1 MAHIIT
7 YSLQRESYIK
17 SHYSTEHAKA
27 RNTPMSFEQRHGNEL
42 IETDFTDNELAEL
55 DKMVRNTLGNDY
67 EVVYYKQDSLSAD
80 DCTKSYIVYG
90 VIHKEL
96 FKRSKA
102 KYDKKLQTFCS
113 ADFNRLIIRNKQSGC
128 RYSTC
133 GYIWFTFEK
142 NSNNDTIL
150 YSADDVETF
159 GRKAKY
165 KRHWDKLGH
174 IYMVSEIL
182 FNKYL
187 ENAKNGIEK
196 VKNAFN
202 KFV

>member
-1 MAHIIT
+1 MSHILK
-7 YSLQRESYIK
+7 YSRQRESYIK
-17 SHYSTEHAKA
+17 SHYFIEHAKA
-27 RNTPMSFEQRHGNEL
+27 MHIPMSFEQKAGNEL
-42 IETDFTDNELAEL
+42 IETDFTDKELASI
-55 DKMVRNTLGNDY
+55 DKMVRETLGKAY
-67 EVVYYKQDSLSAD
+67 EVVYYKQDSLYEG
-80 DCTKSYIVYG
+80 CTKSYIVYG
-90 VIHKEL
+90 IIHKEL

-102 KYDKKLQTFCS
+102 KYNKKLQTFCS
-113 ADFNRLIIRNKQSGC
+113 SDINRLIIRNKANGC

-142 NSNNDTIL
+142 HSNSDTIL

-165 KRHWDKLGH
+165 KKRWDKMGH
-174 IYMVSEIL
+174 IYLVSEIL

-187 ENAKNGIEK
+187 QSAKSGIEK
-196 VKNAFN
+196 VKNVFN

>member
-1 MAHIIT
+1 MAHIIEYT
-7 YSLQRESYIK
+7 HKREAQIK
-17 SHYSTEHAKA
+17 KDYETERTKA
-27 RNTPMSFEQRHGNEL
+27 RQIPMSFSQIRGNEL
-42 IETDFTDNELAEL
+42 IETDFTDNELAEI
-55 DKMVRNTLGNDY
+55 DKMVRETLGKDY
-67 EVVYYKQDSLSAD
+67 KVVYRQKSNLSAN
-80 DCTKSYIVYG
+80 DCKKSYITYG
-90 VIHKEL
+90 IIHKEL
-96 FKRSKA
+96 FKRSNA
-102 KYDKKLQTFCS
+102 RYDKNTKFFFS
-113 ADFNRLIIRNKQSGC
+113 ADANRLIIRNKVSGC

-142 NSNNDTIL
+142 NSNDDTIL

-165 KRHWDKLGH
+165 KKHWDKMGH

-187 ENAKNGIEK
+187 ESVKNGIEK
-196 VKNAFN
+196 VKNCFD

>member
-1 MAHIIT
+1 MAHIIK
-7 YSLQRESYIK
+7 YSRQRESYIK

-27 RNTPMSFEQRHGNEL
+27 MHIPHSFEQKAGNEL
-42 IETDFTDNELAEL
+42 IETDFTDKELASL
-55 DKMVRNTLGNDY
+55 DKMVRDTLGKEY
-67 EVVYYKQDSLSAD
+67 EVVYCKQDSLWHN

-113 ADFNRLIIRNKQSGC
+113 ADFNRIIIRNKESGC

-133 GYIWFTFEK
+133 GYIWFSFEK
-142 NSNNDTIL
+142 CSNHDTIL

-165 KRHWDKLGH
+165 KKRWDKMGH
-174 IYMVSEIL
+174 IYLVSEIL

-187 ENAKNGIEK
+187 ESAKSGIEK
-196 VKNAFN
+196 VKNCFN

>member
-1 MAHIIT
+1 MAHIIK
-7 YSLQRESYIK
+7 YSRQRESYIK

-27 RNTPMSFEQRHGNEL
+27 MHIPHSFEQKAGNEL
-42 IETDFTDNELAEL
+42 IETDFTDKELASL
-55 DKMVRNTLGNDY
+55 DKMVRETLGNDY
-67 EVVYYKQDSLSAD
+67 EVVYYKQDSLWHN

-113 ADFNRLIIRNKQSGC
+113 SDINRLIIRNKVSGC

-133 GYIWFTFEK
+133 GYIWFSFEK
-142 NSNNDTIL
+142 SSNYDTIL

-165 KRHWDKLGH
+165 KKRWDKMGH
-174 IYMVSEIL
+174 IYLVSEIL
-182 FNKYL
+182 FKNYL
-187 ENAKNGIEK
+187 ESVKSGLEK
-196 VKNAFN
+196 VKNCFN

>member
-1 MAHIIT
+1 MAHIIK
-7 YSLQRESYIK
+7 YSRQRESYIK

-27 RNTPMSFEQRHGNEL
+27 MHIPHSFEQKAGNEL
-42 IETDFTDNELAEL
+42 IETDFTDKELASL
-55 DKMVRNTLGNDY
+55 DKMVRETLGNDY
-67 EVVYYKQDSLSAD
+67 EVVYYKQDSLWHN

-113 ADFNRLIIRNKQSGC
+113 SDINRLIIRNKVSGC

-133 GYIWFTFEK
+133 GYIWFSFEK
-142 NSNNDTIL
+142 SSNYDTIL

-165 KRHWDKLGH
+165 KKHWDKMGH
-174 IYMVSEIL
+174 IYLVSEIL
-182 FNKYL
+182 FKNYL
-187 ENAKNGIEK
+187 ESVKSGLEK
-196 VKNAFN
+196 VKNCFN

>member
-1 MAHIIT
+1 MSHIIK
-7 YSLQRESYIK
+7 YSRQRESYIK
-17 SHYSTEHAKA
+17 SHYSIEHAKA
-27 RNTPMSFEQRHGNEL
+27 RQIPMSFEQKAGNEL
-42 IETDFTDNELAEL
+42 VETDFTDKELTSI
-55 DKMVRNTLGNDY
+55 DKMVRETLGKDY
-67 EVVYYKQDSLSAD
+67 KVVYRQKSNLSAN
-80 DCTKSYIVYG
+80 DCKKSYITYG
-90 VIHKEL
+90 IIHKEL
-96 FKRSKA
+96 FKRSNA
-102 KYDKKLQTFCS
+102 RYDKNTKFFFS
-113 ADFNRLIIRNKQSGC
+113 ADANRLIIRNKVSGC

-142 NSNNDTIL
+142 NSNDDTIL

-165 KRHWDKLGH
+165 KKHWDRMGH

-187 ENAKNGIEK
+187 ESAKSGIEK
-196 VKNAFN
+196 VKNCFN

>member
-1 MAHIIT
+1 MAHIIK
-7 YSLQRESYIK
+7 YSRQRESYIK

-27 RNTPMSFEQRHGNEL
+27 MHIHHSFEQKAGNEL
-42 IETDFTDNELAEL
+42 IETDFTDKELASL
-55 DKMVRNTLGNDY
+55 DKMVRDTLGKEY
-67 EVVYYKQDSLSAD
+67 EVVYCKQDSLWHN

-113 ADFNRLIIRNKQSGC
+113 ADFNRIIIRNKESGC

-133 GYIWFTFEK
+133 GYIWFSFEK
-142 NSNNDTIL
+142 CSNHDTIL
-150 YSADDVETF
+150 FSADDVETF

-165 KRHWDKLGH
+165 KKHWDKMGH
-174 IYMVSEIL
+174 IYLVSEIL
-182 FNKYL
+182 FKKYL
-187 ENAKNGIEK
+187 ESVKSGIEK
-196 VKNAFN
+196 VKNCFN

>member
-1 MAHIIT
+1 MSHIIK
-7 YSLQRESYIK
+7 YSRQRESYIK

-27 RNTPMSFEQRHGNEL
+27 MHIPHSFEQKAGNEL
-42 IETDFTDNELAEL
+42 IETDFTDKELASL
-55 DKMVRNTLGNDY
+55 DKMVRETLGKDY
-67 EVVYYKQDSLSAD
+67 EVVYYKQDSLWHN

-113 ADFNRLIIRNKQSGC
+113 SDINRLIIRNKVSGC

-133 GYIWFTFEK
+133 GYIWFSFEK
-142 NSNNDTIL
+142 SSNYDTIL

-165 KRHWDKLGH
+165 KKRWDKMGH
-174 IYMVSEIL
+174 IYLVSEIL

-187 ENAKNGIEK
+187 ESAKSGIEK
-196 VKNAFN
+196 VKNCFN

>member
-1 MAHIIT
+1 MAHIIK
-7 YSLQRESYIK
+7 YSRQRESYIK

-27 RNTPMSFEQRHGNEL
+27 MHIPHSFEQKAGNEL
-42 IETDFTDNELAEL
+42 IETDFTDKELASL
-55 DKMVRNTLGNDY
+55 DKMVRETLGKDY
-67 EVVYYKQDSLSAD
+67 EVVYYKQDSLWHN

-113 ADFNRLIIRNKQSGC
+113 SDINRLIIRNKVSGC

-133 GYIWFTFEK
+133 GYIWFSFEK
-142 NSNNDTIL
+142 SSNYDTIL

-165 KRHWDKLGH
+165 KKHWDKMGH
-174 IYMVSEIL
+174 IYLVSEIL
-182 FNKYL
+182 FKNYL
-187 ENAKNGIEK
+187 ESVKSGIEK
-196 VKNAFN
+196 VKNCFN

>member
-1 MAHIIT
+1 MAHIIK
-7 YSLQRESYIK
+7 YSRQRESYIK

-27 RNTPMSFEQRHGNEL
+27 MHIPHSFEQKAGNEL
-42 IETDFTDNELAEL
+42 IETDFTDKELASL
-55 DKMVRNTLGNDY
+55 DKMVRETLGKDY
-67 EVVYYKQDSLSAD
+67 EVVYYKQDSLWHN

-113 ADFNRLIIRNKQSGC
+113 SDINRLIIRNKVSGC

-133 GYIWFTFEK
+133 GYIWFSFEK
-142 NSNNDTIL
+142 SSNYDTIL

-165 KRHWDKLGH
+165 KKRWDKMGH
-174 IYMVSEIL
+174 IYLVSEIL
-182 FNKYL
+182 FKNYL
-187 ENAKNGIEK
+187 ESVKSGLEK
-196 VKNAFN
+196 VKNCFN

>member
-1 MAHIIT
+1 MAHIIK
-7 YSLQRESYIK
+7 YSRQRESYIK

-27 RNTPMSFEQRHGNEL
+27 MHIPHSFEQKAGNEL
-42 IETDFTDNELAEL
+42 IETDFTDKELASL
-55 DKMVRNTLGNDY
+55 DKMVRETLGKDY
-67 EVVYYKQDSLSAD
+67 EVVYYKQDSLWHN
-80 DCTKSYIVYG
+80 DCSKSYIVYG

-102 KYDKKLQTFCS
+102 KYDKKSQTFCS
-113 ADFNRLIIRNKQSGC
+113 ADINRLIIRNKVSGC

-133 GYIWFTFEK
+133 GYIWFSFEK
-142 NSNNDTIL
+142 SSNYDTIL

-165 KRHWDKLGH
+165 KKHWDKMGH
-174 IYMVSEIL
+174 IYLVSEIL
-182 FNKYL
+182 FKNYL
-187 ENAKNGIEK
+187 ESVKSGIEK
-196 VKNAFN
+196 VKNCFN

>member
-1 MAHIIT
+1 MAHIIK
-7 YSLQRESYIK
+7 YSRQRESYIK
-17 SHYSTEHAKA
+17 SHYSIEHAKA
-27 RNTPMSFEQRHGNEL
+27 RQIPMSFEQKKGNEL
-42 IETDFTDNELAEL
+42 IETDFTDKELTSI
-55 DKMVRNTLGNDY
+55 DKMVRETLGKDY
-67 EVVYYKQDSLSAD
+67 DVVYYKQDSLWHN
-80 DCTKSYIVYG
+80 DCSKSYIVYG

-113 ADFNRLIIRNKQSGC
+113 ADINRLIIRNKVSGC

-142 NSNNDTIL
+142 NSNSDTIL

-165 KRHWDKLGH
+165 KKHWDKMGH
-174 IYMVSEIL
+174 IYWVSEIL

-187 ENAKNGIEK
+187 ESAKGGIEK
-196 VKNAFN
+196 VKRAFE